1 MPLISRVC
9 IGPLFSKNY
18 LRGGGGGT
26 VGKRDGGE
34 GIMSS
39 YIFDISMTRD
49 SYSRI
54 ITWNEL
60 FLHENCVHSMVDAP
74 ASRSK
79 CPGSIS
85 DRDRLFMF
93 LSKIVPLS

>member
-1 MPLISRVC
+1 MGS
-9 IGPLFSKNY
+9 G
-18 LRGGGGGT
+18 
-26 VGKRDGGE
+26 D

-49 SYSRI
+49 SYSII

-74 ASRSK
+74 AS
-79 CPGSIS
+79 
-85 DRDRLFMF
+85 
-93 LSKIVPLS
+93 